1 MQELMIHLVTL
12 GLGFFIL
19 TGPVLFLMTALKA
32 RDQKEGR
39 LYARVLGELNAPDL
53 RGLTTVRIDC
63 RPLGPDTVHID
74 LWGCPPQRVWEVM
87 LRVSDRLPAGVKLEV
102 GGITE
107 SRPSSSWNLTVSK
120 RCPAMSG
127 CTA

>member
-1 MQELMIHLVTL
+1 MAELMINLVTL
-12 GLGFFIL
+12 GLGFFAM
-19 TGPVLFLMTALKA
+19 TGPVVVIMIALKA
-32 RDQKEGR
+32 RDQKQDG

-53 RGLTTVRIDC
+53 RGLYTVRVDC
-63 RPLGPDTVHID
+63 RPFGRDRVFVD

-87 LRVSDRLPAGVKLEV
+87 MRISAWLPSRVQLEV

-107 SRPSSSWNLTVSK
+107 SRPASSWSLTVSK
-120 RCPAMSG
+120 RFPELPG